1 MLELKCSTTTCSSIQ
16 TDVDSL
22 ETSVSALSENGGG
35 DQNDDDD
42 DQKELDVQEHQ
53 SQLSEKM
60 IMMMMINVIM
70 IPDSCMQ
77 SPTDSSC
84 TGEDIGGTDSLPDKV
99 NISCWKIGIYCQAEI
114 GM

>member
-1 MLELKCSTTTCSSIQ
+1 MLELKCSTSTCSSIQ

-42 DQKELDVQEHQ
+42 QKEMDGQEHH
-53 SQLSEKM
+53 SQLPEK
-60 IMMMMINVIM
+60 MMMMIKIIM

>member
-1 MLELKCSTTTCSSIQ
+1 M
-16 TDVDSL
+16 

-42 DQKELDVQEHQ
+42 QKELDDQEHQ

-99 NISCWKIGIYCQAEI
+99 NIMLKNRNIFPSRNWNV
-114 GM
+114 MTSS